1 MRIDAHQ
8 HFWKYSPLTHPWIS
22 TQMGVIK
29 RDFFPEDLAPL
40 LKENGFEGCVA
51 VQADQSERETD
62 FLLDLAGKHDF
73 IKGVVGWVDLRA
85 GNTRERLEHYR
96 AFDKLK
102 GFRHVVQDEQD
113 NHFIERENFISGVR
127 ILRDFDLTYDILI
140 YPRHLGP
147 TKKFLEALPDQKF
160 VIDHIAKPFIKN
172 GILEPWEEE
181 IRALARFPNVYCKV
195 SGMVTE
201 AEWKAWTQDDFK
213 KYMDVV
219 FDAFG
224 TDRLMFGSDW
234 PVCLLSATYKEVVGI
249 VEEYCEGFSAAEKE
263 KLFEKNCKRFYD
275 L

>member
-8 HFWKYSPLTHPWIS
+8 HFWKYSPVTHSWIS
-22 TQMGVIK
+22 TEMGVIK
-29 RDFFPEDLAPL
+29 RDFFPEDLSPL

-85 GNTRERLEHYR
+85 GNVRERLEHYST
-96 AFDKLK
+96 FDKLK
-102 GFRHVVQDEQD
+102 GIRHVVQDEQD
-113 NHFIERENFISGVR
+113 NDFIVQKKFIEGVR
-127 ILRDFDLTYDILI
+127 ALRDFDLTYDILI

-201 AEWKAWTQDDFK
+201 AEWKAWTQDDFM
-213 KYMDVV
+213 KYMEVV

-234 PVCLLSATYKEVVGI
+234 PVCLLSASYKEVVGI
-249 VEEYCEGFSAAEKE
+249 VEEYCEGFSTTEKE